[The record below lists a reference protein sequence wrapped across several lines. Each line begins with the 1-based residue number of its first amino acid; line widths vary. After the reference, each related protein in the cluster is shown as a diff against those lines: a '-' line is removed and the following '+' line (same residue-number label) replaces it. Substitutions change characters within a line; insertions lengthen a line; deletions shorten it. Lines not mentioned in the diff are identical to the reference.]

1 MRKGLLII
9 SMLLGLL
16 GAAEASA
23 FPQTS
28 ESRDQKDD
36 EGNPKEMPQ
45 PSQKQEVGGNSG
57 NDVGS
62 NTVPRAAE
70 NLGKRF
76 LQDQE
81 QIWTSPA
88 HLTWADADLLVPV
101 GIFAGT
107 LLGTDTDTSK
117 NLSNSPSRLKNSTTF
132 SNYGLGAMVGLGGG
146 LYAWGQLTHDE
157 HKKETGII
165 AGEAA
170 LNSYVVTTS
179 LNYAFGR
186 DRPLDSPL
194 YQGEFWHGGTSM
206 PSDHAAISWA
216 VASVVAHEYP
226 GKLTQILAYGLAGA
240 ISMSRVSA
248 KQHFPSDVFI
258 GSLIGWYAGKQAYRA
273 HHDPELGGDEWR
285 SYGEFMNGAPNE
297 RTTSLGTTFVPLDSW
312 IYPALER
319 LIALGYVRSDFMG
332 MRPWS
337 RFECAT
343 MVTEAGGTISDKAN
357 ATPEVQGLY
366 SALAAEFAQDAERLG
381 GGLPS
386 DTAGRLEST
395 YSQVMGIS
403 GPTLHD
409 GYHFG
414 QTIYDDFGR
423 PYGEGVNLVSGASGW
438 VSKGRFALYVR
449 GEYDY
454 APSSPTYSPA
464 VNQAIATMDEN
475 PVQPGTF
482 PTTSKFNLLDTY
494 ISSTQSN
501 WILSFGKQS
510 LWWGPGY
517 GGDLILSDNAAP
529 IWMLRASRVAPFE
542 IPLVSRLFGPIK
554 LDFFYGKLAS
564 QFPQGAQ
571 LHGEKI
577 SFKPLP
583 GLELGFDRT
592 GQVGGVS
599 QPVTL
604 HRLWE
609 TYTSIT
615 TIANFSNYSN
625 PGKRTAGWDFNWRLP
640 HIGNWLTIYNNSLAT
655 DNVSPIQDIT
665 RAGLNPG
672 MYLSH
677 FPIIKKLDLRIEAV
691 YTDTPEGPAE
701 AKGEFIYWDSFYHDL
716 YTNQGNL
723 IGSWIGRQGKGYQ
736 AWSTYHVSARN
747 WIQFAYR
754 HSYVNPVFVPRG
766 GTLTDGSISANWWL
780 RDDVNVTS
788 MLQYERWFYPLLAP
802 GPQKNWT
809 SSIGFTFYPRDLSFP
824 RRPDGQN

>member
-1 MRKGLLII
+1 MRTGLLIV

-23 FPQTS
+23 FPQAS
-28 ESRDQKDD
+28 ETQDQKGD
-36 EGNPKEMPQ
+36 EEHAKEMPQ
-45 PSQKQEVGGNSG
+45 PSQQQDGTGNGG

-70 NLGKRF
+70 NLGRRF

-88 HLTWADADLLVPV
+88 HLTWADADLLVPI

-132 SNYGLGAMVGLGGG
+132 SNYGLGTMIGLGGG
-146 LYAWGQLTHDE
+146 LYAWGQITHDE
-157 HKKETGII
+157 HKKETGLI

-170 LNSYVVTTS
+170 LNSFVVTTA
-179 LNYAFGR
+179 LGYAFGR
-186 DRPLDSPL
+186 DRPLDNPL

-206 PSDHAAISWA
+206 PSNHAAISWA

-319 LIALGYVRSDFMG
+319 LIALGYIRVDFMG
-332 MRPWS
+332 IRPWS
-337 RFECAT
+337 RFECAR
-343 MVTEAGGTISDKAN
+343 MVAEAGGRISDKGN
-357 ATPEVQGLY
+357 TTPEVQGLY
-366 SALAAEFAQDAERLG
+366 SALVVEFAQDTDRMG
-381 GGLPS
+381 GGVPS
-386 DTAGRLEST
+386 DSAGRLEST
-395 YSQVMGIS
+395 YTQVTGIS

-449 GEYDY
+449 GEYEY

-464 VNQAIATMDEN
+464 VNSAIATMDEN

-482 PTTSKFNLLDTY
+482 PSTSKFELLDTY

-542 IPLVSRLFGPIK
+542 IPKVSRLLGPMK
-554 LDFFYGKLAS
+554 LDFFYGKLSS

-571 LHGEKI
+571 LHGEK
-577 SFKPLP
+577 SASS
-583 GLELGFDRT
+583 RC
-592 GQVGGVS
+592 Q
-599 QPVTL
+599 
-604 HRLWE
+604 
-609 TYTSIT
+609 
-615 TIANFSNYSN
+615 
-625 PGKRTAGWDFNWRLP
+625 
-640 HIGNWLTIYNNSLAT
+640 
-655 DNVSPIQDIT
+655 
-665 RAGLNPG
+665 GLN
-672 MYLSH
+672 
-677 FPIIKKLDLRIEAV
+677 
-691 YTDTPEGPAE
+691 
-701 AKGEFIYWDSFYHDL
+701 
-716 YTNQGNL
+716 
-723 IGSWIGRQGKGYQ
+723 
-736 AWSTYHVSARN
+736 
-747 WIQFAYR
+747 
-754 HSYVNPVFVPRG
+754 
-766 GTLTDGSISANWWL
+766 
-780 RDDVNVTS
+780 
-788 MLQYERWFYPLLAP
+788 
-802 GPQKNWT
+802 
-809 SSIGFTFYPRDLSFP
+809 
-824 RRPDGQN
+824 